1 MEVDQRTITAEL
13 CVEREPVS
21 LLSSNRMWAIPDLN
35 TRETATLVWVV
46 LALGIAVAI
55 PSLRVIV
62 IDGVKIATKPFVA
75 ILLAATTLLAGSITV
90 CLAWFGY
97 WRTAMIPTTVAWFVG
112 TAIVGTFSM
121 GGVGELRRLATRT
134 VAFTAFVEFVS
145 NAYTFPLPFELLLV
159 PGIVILVTLTSFA
172 DRRPEFAV
180 LRAPFKVIC
189 AALFVGT
196 LTPTIVYLVQHATQF
211 ASADRAREF
220 LLPLILTF
228 AFLPYFY
235 LVQMVVA
242 WQTALSMLKS
252 EMQDRPSLLKAAMR
266 ALIRSCHVSLPRIQ
280 LFEPEFR
287 WRLAAATSEEDVQ
300 HTMRDFDR
308 AAAERPWR
316 KHVAEAGPGVR
327 DLLPGASG
335 SSIFVRS
342 IALADSVQTTLAS
355 AATTTGRTQEEMREL
370 LDHLNGLDELSA
382 IGQVSRAE
390 VIRVLA
396 QRRSINEIEVI
407 APELGKLAIMHAS
420 DIVQLAGDFDSL
432 LHLAGLPAT
441 ESPRIAAELHT
452 MSAVAGLSLSD
463 TVQAFETLLGGAV
476 TDKEGELARADR

>member
-1 MEVDQRTITAEL
+1 VIWT
-13 CVEREPVS
+13 V
-21 LLSSNRMWAIPDLN
+21 PDLN
-35 TRETATLVWVV
+35 TRETAALVWVV

-55 PSLRVIV
+55 PSLRVVV

-75 ILLAATTLLAGSITV
+75 IMLAATTLLAAAITI

-97 WRTAMIPTTVAWFVG
+97 WRASMIPTTVAWFVG

-134 VAFTAFVEFVS
+134 VAFAAVVEFVS
-145 NAYTFPLPFELLLV
+145 NAYTFPLSVELLLV
-159 PGIVILVTLTSFA
+159 PFVVILVTLTSFA
-172 DRRPEFAV
+172 DRRPEFAI
-180 LRAPFKVIC
+180 LRAPFKVIG

-196 LTPTIVYLVQHATQF
+196 LTPTIVYLVQHAGQL

-220 LLPLILTF
+220 LLPLILTV

-252 EMQDRPSLLKAAMR
+252 QMQDRPSLLKAARR
-266 ALIRSCHVSLPRIQ
+266 ALIRSCHASLPRIQ

-287 WRLAAATSEEDVQ
+287 WRLTTATSEEDIQ
-300 HTMRDFDR
+300 RTMGDFND

-316 KHVAEAGPGVR
+316 KRRVAEEKSGVR

-335 SSIFVRS
+335 SNIVVRS
-342 IALADSVQTTLAS
+342 ISLADSVQTALAS
-355 AATTTGRTQEEMREL
+355 AATARGCTQEEMSEL
-370 LDHLNGLDELSA
+370 LDRLNGLNELSA
-382 IGQVSRAE
+382 VNAVSRAE
-390 VIRVLA
+390 VIRILA
-396 QRRSINEIEVI
+396 QDRSISEIEVI
-407 APELGKLAIMHAS
+407 APELGKLSTLHAS
-420 DIVQLAGDFDSL
+420 DIVRLAGDFDSL
-432 LHLAGLPAT
+432 LHLAGLQAT

-452 MSAVAGLSLSD
+452 VSAAGGLSLSD
-463 TVQAFETLLGGAV
+463 TVQAFVTLLGG
-476 TDKEGELARADR
+476 GADDDDDDDDDDQRSGSTVV

>member
-1 MEVDQRTITAEL
+1 VPGLRRYGLPLYSVGGRPIFLGVTWT
-13 CVEREPVS
+13 V
-21 LLSSNRMWAIPDLN
+21 PDLN

-55 PSLRVIV
+55 PGLRVTV

-75 ILLAATTLLAGSITV
+75 ILLVATTLLASAVTI

-97 WRTAMIPTTVAWFVG
+97 WRTSMIPPTVAWFVG

-134 VAFTAFVEFVS
+134 VAFTAVVEFVS
-145 NAYTFPLPFELLLV
+145 NAYTFPLPVEMLLV
-159 PGIVILVTLTSFA
+159 PGVVILVTLTSFA
-172 DRRPEFAV
+172 DRRPEFANT
-180 LRAPFKVIC
+180 RAPLKVLC

-196 LTPTIVYLVQHATQF
+196 LTPTIVYFVQHAGQL

-220 LLPLILTF
+220 LLPLVLTV

-235 LVQMVVA
+235 LVQMVIA

-252 EMQDRPSLLKAAMR
+252 QMHDDRPSLLKAARR
-266 ALIRSCHVSLPRIQ
+266 ALIRSCHASLPRIQ

-287 WRLAAATSEEDVQ
+287 WRLAAATSEDDIQ
-300 HTMRDFDR
+300 RTMRDFNH

-316 KHVAEAGPGVR
+316 KRRVAEEKSGVR
-327 DLLPGASG
+327 DLLPGAGG
-335 SSIFVRS
+335 SNIFVRS
-342 IALADSVQTTLAS
+342 VALADSVQTALAS
-355 AATTTGRTQEEMREL
+355 ATTARGCTQEEMSEL
-370 LDHLNGLDELSA
+370 LDRLNELSELSA
-382 IGQVSRAE
+382 VNAVSRAE
-390 VIRVLA
+390 VIRILA
-396 QRRSINEIEVI
+396 QDRSISEIEAI
-407 APELGKLAIMHAS
+407 APELGKLSTMHAS
-420 DIVQLAGDFDSL
+420 DIVRLAGDFDSL

-452 MSAVAGLSLSD
+452 MAVVTGLSLPD
-463 TVQAFETLLGGAV
+463 TVQAFVALLGSTAEEAINGP
-476 TDKEGELARADR
+476 